1 MPRLLYA
8 YRSIP
13 ILQYHEKIIYSVGI
27 LLIYVTVHSSAY
39 GSHSDM
45 WNRQTHQEN
54 LVHDCRS

>member
-1 MPRLLYA
+1 METMPRLLYA

-45 WNRQTHQEN
+45 
-54 LVHDCRS
+54 